1 MQQGNLQ
8 TYDIIDCLKMVVGS
22 SSTKFI
28 ESVDVAVRLNVD
40 VRKPEE
46 QVRGVVVLPKSTE
59 KNIKVA
65 VFTDN
70 EYLLKELKCI
80 ADVIGGK
87 DLVNSILVNSMKENR
102 KLLDVD
108 WCITTYDFV
117 EYIKPVAKILGH
129 KGLMPDPKFNTVTP
143 EVVRM
148 VNIIKSGQIKFKTDK
163 YGIIHAKIGNIQ
175 FSVKDLFANFM
186 ALVKAI
192 NDVKPNGIKGDY
204 FKSIFINSTMGKSLR
219 VGKVGKIFSKE
230 YYSEA

>member
-1 MQQGNLQ
+1 MQQDNLQ
-8 TYDIIDCLKMVVGS
+8 TYDIIDCLEMIVGS
-22 SSTKFI
+22 SSTKFV

-46 QVRGVVVLPKSTE
+46 QVRGVVVLPKGVG
-59 KNIKVA
+59 KDIKVA

-70 EYLLKELKCI
+70 ECLLKELEFI
-80 ADVIGGK
+80 ADVVGGE
-87 DLVNSILVNSMKENR
+87 DLVNSVKENK

-117 EYIKPVAKILGH
+117 ERIKPIAKILGPR
-129 KGLMPDPKFNTVTP
+129 GLMPDPKFNTVTS
-143 EVVRM
+143 EIVKT

-186 ALVKAI
+186 ALAKAI
-192 NDVKPNGIKGDY
+192 NNVKPNGIKGDY

-219 VGKVGKIFSKE
+219 VDKVGKIFSKE
-230 YYSEA
+230 CYSEA

>member
-1 MQQGNLQ
+1 MQQDNLQ
-8 TYDIIDCLKMVVGS
+8 AYDIIDCLEMIVGS
-22 SSTKFI
+22 SSTKFV

-40 VRKPEE
+40 VRKPEQ
-46 QVRGVVVLPKSTE
+46 QVRGVVVLPKGIG
-59 KNIKVA
+59 KDIKVA

-70 EYLLKELKCI
+70 ECLLKELEFI
-80 ADVIGGK
+80 ANIAGGE
-87 DLVNSILVNSMKENR
+87 DLVNSVKENK

-117 EYIKPVAKILGH
+117 ERIKPIAKILGP
-129 KGLMPDPKFNTVTP
+129 KGLMPDPKFNTVTS
-143 EVVRM
+143 EIVKT

-163 YGIIHAKIGNIQ
+163 YGIIHAKIGNVQ

-219 VGKVGKIFSKE
+219 VDKVGKIFSKE
-230 YYSEA
+230 CYSEA